1 LSEIERLPLP
11 LSGQSEASEDEIQLL
26 GYEVVTRTTSS
37 GVAADVTLF
46 VCYNFSSEYN
56 NGSPLSFTFTNEYV
70 TSNSGAGG
78 GGGGG
83 TQHSISPGLGTTE
96 FTFSFETTSW
106 ERLQDWLE
114 NVTVQIDCCTT
125 AGGEQ
130 VMIGQ
135 IYKVGFVS
143 TE

>member
-1 LSEIERLPLP
+1 M
-11 LSGQSEASEDEIQLL
+11 L
-26 GYEVVTRTTSS
+26 GNEVVTRTTSS
-37 GVAADVTLF
+37 GVAADVTKF
-46 VCYNFSSEYN
+46 VGYHFSSEYN